1 MSNTSKQVVPAGIH
15 ALIHSA
21 SVASA
26 GVGAGL
32 AQVPGSD
39 APVLAGIQSALILGI
54 AQKYKVSLSETAAA
68 DLVFT
73 FGASM
78 AGRGISQVLIGWMPG
93 IGNAINASTAA
104 ALTEAVGWA
113 AVEYFSTQVCV

>member
-1 MSNTSKQVVPAGIH
+1 MSKKIKQSAPVGIH
-15 ALIHSA
+15 AIIHSA

-39 APVLAGIQSALILGI
+39 APVLTGIQSAMILGI
-54 AQKYKVSLSETAAA
+54 AQKYKVSLPETAAA

-78 AGRGISQVLIGWMPG
+78 AGRGLSQFLVGWMPG
-93 IGNAINASTAA
+93 IGNALNASTAA
-104 ALTEAVGWA
+104 ALTEAIGWA
-113 AVEYFSTQVCV
+113 AVEYFSTEI